1 MGFSEIGNGCKDH
14 PNHQQMQGVCAS
26 CLRERLSRLCSAS
39 YTETNSTLFL
49 SCSSSLSFSPAP
61 DNSSPSSSTSA
72 SPDARHRK
80 RNGSGVTSIMKPV
93 SSSSSSSS
101 SFMLKFGST
110 KGLKKSRS
118 IACVAR
124 NLDDEEL
131 KNGKNKKKGFW
142 SRLLSF
148 KGKKNVLPHSMSMRL
163 MIGRVN

>member
-1 MGFSEIGNGCKDH
+1 MGFSEMGNGCKDH
-14 PNHQQMQGVCAS
+14 PNHQQKQGVCAS

-61 DNSSPSSSTSA
+61 DYSSPSSSTSA
-72 SPDARHRK
+72 SPDARHR
-80 RNGSGVTSIMKPV
+80 
-93 SSSSSSSS
+93 
-101 SFMLKFGST
+101 
-110 KGLKKSRS
+110 LKKSRS
-118 IACVAR
+118 TACVAR
-124 NLDDEEL
+124 TLDDEEL

-148 KGKKNVLPHSMSMRL
+148 KGKKNVLSHSMSMRL